1 MNKFQLNIFS
11 KASYEIMLVFLQF
24 FIISLH
30 FFQWGF
36 IPQKQII
43 QVSSLSYL
51 VEFLIIIVSFIIMLV
66 GIKDLG
72 RNLSPFPRPIN
83 NSNLVTTGI
92 YRFTRHPMYYS
103 LIFISFGFFIIIL
116 VAIKDLG
123 RNLSPFPRPINNS
136 KLVTTGIYRFTRHP
150 MYYSLIFISIG
161 VFIIKLSIYYLFL
174 TIILALIIKFKIA
187 LEEKYLIN
195 KFKNYLL
202 YKNEVKV

>member
-1 MNKFQLNIFS
+1 MTKFQFKIFL
-11 KASYEIMLVFLQF
+11 KAAYELILVLLQF

-30 FFQWGF
+30 FFQWEF

-43 QVSSLSYL
+43 KVNPFSYL
-51 VEFLIIIVSFIIMLV
+51 LGFLIIIIALIILLV
-66 GIKDLG
+66 AIKDLG

-103 LIFISFGFFIIIL
+103 LIFISFG
-116 VAIKDLG
+116 
-123 RNLSPFPRPINNS
+123 
-136 KLVTTGIYRFTRHP
+136 
-150 MYYSLIFISIG
+150 

-174 TIILALIIKFKIA
+174 SISLALIIKFKIF
-187 LEEKYLIN
+187 LEEQYLNN

-202 YKNEVKV
+202 YKNEVKL